1 MAEGLHHAVVGV
13 NEFADLTNKEFLQWH
28 TGLIIEPVTERT
40 FLLAG
45 DYNKTEVN
53 WANNG
58 HAEIKSQ
65 NSCGSCWAFGTV
77 GVLEDLYF

>member
-1 MAEGLHHAVVGV
+1 VGV
-13 NEFADLTNKEFLQWH
+13 NEFADLTNKEFLKWH

-53 WANNG
+53 WANDG
-58 HAEIKSQ
+58 HAEIKS
-65 NSCGSCWAFGTV
+65 
-77 GVLEDLYF
+77 

>member
-1 MAEGLHHAVVGV
+1 MRR
-13 NEFADLTNKEFLQWH
+13 H

-58 HAEIKSQ
+58 HAEIKS
-65 NSCGSCWAFGTV
+65 
-77 GVLEDLYF
+77 